1 MSEKK
6 MFTPREREIA
16 CHVAFGYGT
25 KQISER
31 LGITVK
37 TVESYQYKIYK
48 KLGIQTTR
56 QLIRYVIQEDV
67 FHISV

>member
-1 MSEKK
+1 
-6 MFTPREREIA
+6 MFTPREAEIA

-25 KQISER
+25 KQISQK

-37 TVESYQYKIYK
+37 TVESYQSKIYK
-48 KLGIQTTR
+48 KLGIQTIG

-67 FHISV
+67 LQLHN